1 MGLLNKLFGGGTKLA
16 ISLDSTQVP
25 IGGVLSGTLTLTGGK
40 KDLTLTS
47 LKVRLLHL
55 LVRQKEGSS
64 LPEIDTNLIVDHT
77 LVEGE
82 PIPAKSERAFEFR
95 FDLPRDLDPSGD
107 GVSYTVMAVADIPK
121 VADPTA
127 KTTLTVVGGRQA
139 TGMTLDEC
147 YDRWPDLRSD
157 DEEEL
162 CEALR
167 EVMLECYSE
176 REQLQ
181 VLEPELAR
189 LIRTRGGD
197 VRTQALETWANLLD
211 GYARKEHIKLLDELI
226 KAGGESDFRRELI
239 TAAAKFADEGALSLI
254 KDLAKSPDPKV
265 REEVAD
271 QLRFAAEDTFRGKLG
286 VLEGMADD
294 PEPAVR
300 AAVIGAYSDYRDKKK
315 LMKQVAAKLDSDPS
329 PEVQAA
335 CISTLCLL
343 HDYKQGPLAV
353 EMYQKHLKNP
363 HRKVRQEIAENLHW
377 FPESEAATVQ
387 QMTEQLLTDSDA
399 EVRRKMAWY
408 CTNMSKFP
416 GLAPVAK
423 RVASNDPDPEVRGDM
438 LSGIQALLPTAQLV
452 AFYRERL
459 AADINEHVAWGVYSG
474 LNRDE
479 HSGPQVEALMRE
491 LANCPFENVA
501 SSARDAL
508 EG

>member
-16 ISLDSTQVP
+16 ISLDSSQVP
-25 IGGVLSGTLTLTGGK
+25 AGGVLSGTLTLTGGK
-40 KDLTLTS
+40 KDLTLTA

-64 LPEIDTNLIVDHT
+64 LPEIDTNLVVDHT
-77 LVEGE
+77 LCEGE
-82 PIPAKSERAFEFR
+82 PIPKKSTRDFEFR
-95 FDLPRDLDPSGD
+95 FELPNHLDPSGD

-127 KTTLTVVGGRQA
+127 KTTLTVVEGGMS
-139 TGMTLDEC
+139 TGFTLDDC
-147 YDRWPDLRSD
+147 YKRWPDLRSTD
-157 DEEEL
+157 PEAQ

-167 EVMLECYSE
+167 EVMLECYSA
-176 REQLQ
+176 RDHLQ

-189 LIRTRGGD
+189 LLRKSTGD

-211 GYARKEHIKLLDELI
+211 GHARKEHIKLLRELI
-226 KAGGESDFRRELI
+226 SAGGDDDFRRELI
-239 TAAAKFADEGALSLI
+239 TAAAKFAEEGALPLI
-254 KDLAKSPDPKV
+254 KELAKSPDAKV
-265 REEVAD
+265 REQVAD
-271 QLRFAAEDTFRGKLG
+271 QLRFAAEDKFRGKLG
-286 VLEGMADD
+286 VLESMADD

-315 LMKQVAAKLDSDPS
+315 LMKQVAQKLDSDPS

-363 HRKVRQEIAENLHW
+363 NRKVRQEIAENLHW
-377 FPESEAATVQ
+377 FPKTEAATVQ
-387 QMTEQLLTDSDA
+387 QMAEQLLSDNDA

-408 CTNMSKFP
+408 CTNMHKFP
-416 GLAPVAK
+416 GLSTKAKQVA
-423 RVASNDPDPEVRGDM
+423 ANDPDAKVRGDM
-438 LSGIQALLPTAQLV
+438 LSGMQALLPTDQLV

-459 AADINEHVAWGVYSG
+459 ATDANEHVAWGVYSG
-474 LNRDE
+474 LNHDE
-479 HSGPQVEALMRE
+479 HKGPQADALMRE
-491 LANCPFENVA
+491 LASCPFESVA
-501 SSARDAL
+501 SSARNSL